1 MQKLFLIDAAD
12 MKTVEKVQIFPQ
24 YRVDPYSFDTG
35 MELAR
40 EISGLAKNKPFKVLN
55 VSKLWILRIFY
66 ILHTIFTHFFP
77 SKIRWFFHLWT
88 LHGWT
93 FS

>member
-55 VSKLWILRIFY
+55 VSKL
-66 ILHTIFTHFFP
+66 
-77 SKIRWFFHLWT
+77 
-88 LHGWT
+88 
-93 FS
+93 